1 MKNKFLIL
9 FFLLNCTYS
18 FCQMNGYEYKQEILG
33 IKGQWNA
40 IELPDNLYGK
50 VSRDLSDLRVY
61 GITSKNDT
69 LEAPYIFAKNAETI
83 STLNTGF
90 NQINQSK
97 KGSTYYFT
105 FQAIEE
111 RTINQ
116 IQLDFNQKNYD
127 WRIQLEGSQ
136 DQKSW
141 FTVVDN
147 YRIMSIKNELTD
159 YQFNKIVFPDSKYN
173 YYRIGISAN
182 EKPVLKSAKMIM
194 LEADHGVLTRYALKK
209 ILITQDKKR
218 KQTIIDLELKTQVPV
233 NRLKIGVNDNID
245 YYRPM
250 QIEYLTDSFKT
261 DKSWYFNYREAESAA
276 VLGSVDKKDFEFNG
290 CMTNKLRVTID
301 NHDNRPLKFGT
312 FVVEGYK
319 NILITRL
326 TEPARYFLCYGRKDT
341 RKPNYDIEQ
350 FSYKI
355 SNTTNKT
362 TLGKEEFVDK
372 KNRRIQNPYLQ
383 TKPGCGE

>member
-1 MKNKFLIL
+1 
-9 FFLLNCTYS
+9 
-18 FCQMNGYEYKQEILG
+18 
-33 IKGQWNA
+33 
-40 IELPDNLYGK
+40 
-50 VSRDLSDLRVY
+50 
-61 GITSKNDT
+61 
-69 LEAPYIFAKNAETI
+69 
-83 STLNTGF
+83 
-90 NQINQSK
+90 
-97 KGSTYYFT
+97 
-105 FQAIEE
+105 
-111 RTINQ
+111 
-116 IQLDFNQKNYD
+116 
-127 WRIQLEGSQ
+127 
-136 DQKSW
+136 
-141 FTVVDN
+141 
-147 YRIMSIKNELTD
+147 
-159 YQFNKIVFPDSKYN
+159 
-173 YYRIGISAN
+173 
-182 EKPVLKSAKMIM
+182 M